1 MTTPTLA
8 LDRAG
13 SAHEKRRQTLTGYL
27 MAGPAILLMLLF
39 VISPF
44 FAGIYYSFT
53 NQRLISG
60 NETEVVGLRNYQRL
74 LALSTLTV
82 DPEVDDT
89 TGDFVRDENGDL
101 VFPRSRDFTRD
112 EEAYPQYAGLR
123 EWFTVQIGDRLTYVL
138 AGDPLFMR
146 SLTNNFFFALVVIPV
161 QTSLGLLLALLVNQG
176 LRGQSFFRT
185 LYFAPVVTSMVVA
198 SIVWRFL
205 YDGNNGLINEMI
217 GALTFGL
224 VGPINWLGNPSVAM
238 WAIIIMSIWQGAGMQ
253 MMLFVAGLQQ
263 IPEALYEAASIDGAN
278 GWQKFRFITIPGLR
292 GIIVFIFLTITI
304 AAFQLFD
311 QVLAMTNGGPDD
323 ATTTTVFHMFR
334 NGFREQDIG
343 YASTIA
349 VVFFLI
355 IVAIN
360 LIQRYVVR
368 DRDVAR

>member
-1 MTTPTLA
+1 MTTPTIV

-13 SAHEKRRQTLTGYL
+13 AAPAKRRQTLTGYM

-82 DPEVDDT
+82 DPEVNEAS
-89 TGDFVRDENGDL
+89 GDFVRDENGDL

-112 EEAYPQYAGLR
+112 EEAYPQYARLR
-123 EWFTVQIGDRLTYVL
+123 EWFTVQIGNRLTYIL

-161 QTSLGLLLALLVNQG
+161 QTSLGLLLAMLVNQG

-205 YDGNNGLINEMI
+205 YDSNNGLINEMI

-263 IPEALYEAASIDGAN
+263 IPESLYEAASIDGAN

-368 DRDVAR
+368 DREVA

>member
-13 SAHEKRRQTLTGYL
+13 STHEKRRQTLTGYL

-146 SLTNNFFFALVVIPV
+146 SLTNNFFFAIIGKCSISWRRTKLNLCHIP
-161 QTSLGLLLALLVNQG
+161 
-176 LRGQSFFRT
+176 
-185 LYFAPVVTSMVVA
+185 Y
-198 SIVWRFL
+198 
-205 YDGNNGLINEMI
+205 
-217 GALTFGL
+217 
-224 VGPINWLGNPSVAM
+224 
-238 WAIIIMSIWQGAGMQ
+238 
-253 MMLFVAGLQQ
+253 
-263 IPEALYEAASIDGAN
+263 
-278 GWQKFRFITIPGLR
+278 
-292 GIIVFIFLTITI
+292 
-304 AAFQLFD
+304 
-311 QVLAMTNGGPDD
+311 
-323 ATTTTVFHMFR
+323 
-334 NGFREQDIG
+334 
-343 YASTIA
+343 
-349 VVFFLI
+349 
-355 IVAIN
+355 
-360 LIQRYVVR
+360 
-368 DRDVAR
+368 